1 MKIRYEPTHEEV
13 RKKRQEEYLKQF
25 PVEIQ
30 LEALTEAAMGRG
42 DKLDKLV
49 EGLAEIRKANP
60 YIQGG

>member
-25 PVEIQ
+25 PVEVQ

-60 YIQGG
+60 HIQGG